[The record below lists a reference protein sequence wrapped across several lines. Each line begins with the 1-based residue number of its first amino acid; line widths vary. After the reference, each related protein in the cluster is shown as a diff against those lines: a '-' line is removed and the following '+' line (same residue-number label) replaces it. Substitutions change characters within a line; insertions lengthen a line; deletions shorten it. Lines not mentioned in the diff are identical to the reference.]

1 MFYIVLIVIVSWKI
15 CTQTITMY
23 EALDKIYHRY

>member
-15 CTQTITMY
+15 CAQTITMY
-23 EALDKIYHRY
+23 EALYKIYHRY